1 MSECNDR
8 SLLAQM
14 LYQST
19 TEIPI
24 DYVKSLLEERVKRS
38 DFIAF
43 LIEFLSKF
51 ALTNNLWILRK
62 IKQYCDDIENTKQN
76 DTKQLLKYYYE
87 VLNIVNVIPKQRY
100 VFCDETD
107 RKSISIADM
116 NTVSFDVNYSVVEDE
131 LISMANLLKSDVYKL
146 LIVFYS
152 CLTNSNNLPR
162 EENVRK
168 CFLILRY
175 LLTLPTKSFLKAKGS
190 KLDIIDIVCLVF
202 MIFSG
207 SSICSHTIRQYIH
220 FAKDVV
226 YYRATKQKKW
236 CRKNI
241 LFYLVYCII
250 FDEVIDI
257 AVDCKEYIEYNNIT
271 TDKPQSGMDE
281 HGVDESKNKNNDKNE
296 GMDVNEKCKYLF
308 FYSEYDEPMVL
319 QLKFEKE
326 RNTVQRTYR
335 PSFKEIDVAWTL
347 NHEKE
352 FIVVS
357 KQETQ
362 ANQLRSKD

>member
-1 MSECNDR
+1 MSECDR

-19 TEIPI
+19 AEITI

-43 LIEFLSKF
+43 LIEFFSKF

-62 IKQYCDDIENTKQN
+62 IKHYCDDIESTKQN

-87 VLNIVNVIPKQRY
+87 VLNIINTIPKQRY

-131 LISMANLLKSDVYKL
+131 LNSMAKLLKSDVYKL

-152 CLTNSNNLPR
+152 CLTKSNNLPR

-175 LLTLPTKSFLKAKGS
+175 LLTLPTKSFLKAQGS
-190 KLDIIDIVCLVF
+190 KLDIIDIVFLVF

-241 LFYLVYCII
+241 LFYLVYCIV

-257 AVDCKEYIEYNNIT
+257 AVDCKEYTEYNNNEDT
-271 TDKPQSGMDE
+271 VTDKIQGGME
-281 HGVDESKNKNNDKNE
+281 QHGVNESSNKND
-296 GMDVNEKCKYLF
+296 GTMDVNEKCKYLF

-326 RNTVQRTYR
+326 RNTLQRTYR

-357 KQETQ
+357 KQGTQ
-362 ANQLRSKD
+362 GTQLRSKD